1 MKSVLLASTAALALC
16 AGTASGAPTLQAK
29 APVHRVISAVPGSV
43 TLYDQTSGESSS
55 AISSQNFTSG
65 AFADYDDQA
74 ADDFTVPTGH
84 KWKVTEVDV
93 PGVNTG
99 PNPATSLN
107 VIFYKNSHGLPGS
120 VVRECDN
127 QSSAGY
133 DGFGGYAIKLDQT
146 CTGKG
151 SLKSGTYWVSV
162 IANQDLTQDAQWYW
176 DSNLSKHGGAAQ
188 WQNPN
193 NGFGECPSWC
203 KATNIVPSAT
213 DLAFTLKGKDRIL

>member
-1 MKSVLLASTAALALC
+1 MKTALFAGTAALALV
-16 AGTASGAPTLQAK
+16 AGTASGAPTLRAK
-29 APVHRVISAVPGSV
+29 APVHRVISAIPGAV
-43 TLYDQTSGESSS
+43 TLYDQTSAESSS

-74 ADDFTVPTGH
+74 ADDFTVPSGH

-93 PGVNTG
+93 PGVTTG
-99 PNPATSLN
+99 VNPATSLN
-107 VIFYKNSHGLPGS
+107 VIFYRNSHGLPGAI
-120 VVRECDN
+120 VRECDN

-133 DGFGGYAIKLDQT
+133 DGSGGYAIKLDNT

-151 SLKSGTYWVSV
+151 ALKPGTYWVSV
-162 IANQDLTQDAQWYW
+162 VANQDLTQDGQWFW
-176 DSNLSKHGGAAQ
+176 DSNTSHLGSAAQ

-193 NGFGECPSWC
+193 GGFGECPTWC
-203 KATNIVPSAT
+203 KATNIVPAAS